1 MAFWK
6 WTLSSAV
13 PWINKYLP
21 FKSLAYVVG
30 EGHLINMVE
39 AVALGSD
46 NYGIVILKEVII
58 VGHIQPFLVNILI
71 DNVLILSFG
80 IITDEVKLFLMAVEL
95 QHDGIATVGQPIN
108 AREVAV

>member
-1 MAFWK
+1 M
-6 WTLSSAV
+6 
-13 PWINKYLP
+13 
-21 FKSLAYVVG
+21 VG

-46 NYGIVILKEVII
+46 NHGIVILKEVIV
-58 VGHIQPFLVNILI
+58 VGHIQPFLVNTLI
-71 DNVLILSFG
+71 DNVLSLSFG